1 MLVMSLI
8 NVLKV
13 TTPRQNSQSVLVRT
27 TLVIPFFY
35 KSDGC
40 RRHSFFYVDL
50 AEERSQKKHV
60 GCPTCLI
67 FNQFTIQYT
76 IYHFVNDLR
85 CIYLLEN
92 LVELVMIPCYFVLS
106 CILRNLYHQKQV
118 QYLLKV
124 VSL

>member
-1 MLVMSLI
+1 MSLI
-8 NVLKV
+8 NILKV

-40 RRHSFFYVDL
+40 RRHSFFML
-50 AEERSQKKHV
+50 IWLRNEAKKKHV

-67 FNQFTIQYT
+67 FNQFAIQYT

-106 CILRNLYHQKQV
+106 CILRNLYPQKQV
-118 QYLLKV
+118 EYLLKV